1 MLLFVLA
8 VYEVP
13 HMFNA
18 SAGNGLWCELLH
30 CLAWKTLY
38 LSNWTG
44 SKKWCQDVCYVV
56 VGIMVWL
63 RS

>member
-1 MLLFVLA
+1 
-8 VYEVP
+8 
-13 HMFNA
+13 MFNA